1 MVESLLFIGAR
12 AGDGV
17 GSGSTTLFVVKLP
30 QKQLH
35 ILQFWSQVAVDD
47 VGNWPV
53 NQPLEMFSQ

>member
-17 GSGSTTLFVVKLP
+17 GSSYITLFVVKLP

-47 VGNWPV
+47 VRNWPV